1 MAAGL
6 TPEQRTL
13 RGRLAAQVRWS
24 AQDPVEG
31 TARARAASPS
41 SLAYFEAKV
50 DPTGELPD
58 AERLRRAESA
68 RRAYFTRLALASSRA
83 RRRGG
88 DAA

>member
-1 MAAGL
+1 VAARL
-6 TPEQRTL
+6 TPEQRSI

-24 AQDPVEG
+24 EQDPVRG
-31 TARARAASPS
+31 TAPARAASPS
-41 SLAYFEAKV
+41 SLAWFEAKV
-50 DPTGELPD
+50 DPDSTLPP

-68 RRAYFTRLALASSRA
+68 RRAYFTRLALQSSKA

>member
-1 MAAGL
+1 MAARL
-6 TPEQRTL
+6 TSEQRSL

-50 DPTGELPD
+50 DPTGQLPA

-68 RRAYFTRLALASSRA
+68 RAAHFSRLAFLSSKA